1 MPVIPQYQ
9 QQFDRQ
15 SVDLNATKQALNTP
29 LAAFGSDG
37 KELQS
42 GGQGLTN
49 MGTALGAVA
58 YRMRVEEDEN
68 KAYGAYI
75 QLHDAMNPFLNGE
88 GGVYSQSGENALG
101 AVKRTQEAF
110 QKVQDEIAGSLDNDN
125 QRTAFLKKAQAFR
138 VESETSV
145 ARHEAQ
151 QRKEWQAGTQL
162 ALAESEGSYAVTN
175 YTSSSLFEAGMAR
188 GAEAVRGAAKL
199 KGLSPEATDRM
210 VAEYQSKI
218 ILQAAERGAD
228 AGALGFAQGLGKD
241 ARLLGEDAMKLES
254 KLKPLTELA
263 QAQSVVEKTR
273 ALGIDAQLAAIEKSG
288 LNPLAK
294 ERAKDMAKS
303 DYSFAQ
309 VRRNEAERV
318 QAQQWE
324 DGLTKALKAGDTS
337 LVNKYVAEAPRGM
350 QREAQAYVTTMSKGA
365 GVVSDPAVDWYFTN
379 LAATD
384 PEKFK
389 AEWKSIDHLTDL
401 SPEDRHKFDG
411 IYLGIGKADG
421 KVVWDEVRSDADRIK
436 EAAASVLGMRV
447 ADLHKVEPDS
457 AQGQLVAR
465 LNRRY
470 AEEVSKAIRANGGK
484 AIDPVIKDQLMDRLI
499 LKGKVKGTGWNDWFQ
514 DTAYQFEQR
523 PGTVLEEPTRPN
535 GMPAEAVWDSDAVGW
550 RVGNKLFRYQGH

>member
-9 QQFDRQ
+9 QRFDRQ
-15 SVDLNATKQALNTP
+15 SVDLNATKQSLDTP

-37 KELQS
+37 KDLQA
-42 GGQGLTN
+42 GGQGMAN

-68 KAYGAYI
+68 KAYAAYI
-75 QLHDAMNPFLNGE
+75 KLHDAMNPFLNGD

-110 QKVQDEIAGSLDNDN
+110 QKIQDEIAGSLDNDN
-125 QRTAFLKKAQAFR
+125 QRAAFMKKAEAFR

-175 YTSSSLFEAGMAR
+175 YTSPTQFEAGLAR
-188 GAEAVRGAAKL
+188 GVEAVRGAAKL
-199 KGLSPEATDRM
+199 KGLSPEATERM
-210 VAEYQSKI
+210 VAEYQSKL
-218 ILQAAERGAD
+218 ILQAAERSAD
-228 AGALGFAQGLGKD
+228 AGSLGFAQGLGKD
-241 ARLLGEDAMKLES
+241 PRLLGEDAVRLEG

-263 QAQSVVEKTR
+263 QAQGLVEKTKGM
-273 ALGIDAQLAAIEKSG
+273 GIDAQLAAIEKSG
-288 LNPLAK
+288 LNPLVK

-309 VRRNEAERV
+309 ARQHEIERV

-324 DGLTKALKAGDTS
+324 DGLTKALQTGNAA
-337 LVNKYVAEAPRGM
+337 LVNKLVAEAPRGM
-350 QREAQAYVTTMSKGA
+350 QREAQDYVTAFQKGA
-365 GVVSDPAVDWYFTN
+365 GIVSDPAVDWRFTN

-389 AEWKSIDHLTDL
+389 AEWRSIDHLTDL
-401 SPEDRHKFDG
+401 SPEDRRKFDSL
-411 IYLGIGKADG
+411 YLSIGKADG
-421 KVVWDEVRSDADRIK
+421 KPALDDIRSDADRIK
-436 EAAASVLGMRV
+436 DAARAIGIKSIE
-447 ADLHKVEPDS
+447 KIEPGS
-457 AQGQLVAR
+457 TEEAR
-465 LNRRY
+465 LGLLKRRY
-470 AEEVSKAIRANGGK
+470 QTEVSRAMQANGNK
-484 AIDPVIKDQLMDRLI
+484 PLAPEEKDRILDTLL
-499 LKGKVKGTGWNDWFQ
+499 LKGKVKGSGWLWD
-514 DTAYQFEQR
+514 DTAFRFEDK

-550 RVGNKLFRYQGH
+550 RVGDKLFRYRR